1 MSSGHRFALVA
12 IMLSVALASIDT
24 AIANTALPAIG
35 ADLHA
40 KPAASVWIINAYQ
53 LAMVS
58 TLLPLAA
65 LGDIIGHRRV
75 YISGI
80 ALFTAA
86 SLACAMSPN
95 LPLLAI
101 SRVAQGVGGAAIMG
115 VNSAI
120 IQSLYPPHRLGRGLG
135 LNALVVG
142 TAFAAGPTVASL
154 ILSVANWPW
163 LFAVNVPLG
172 ILAISFA
179 LPALPHTP
187 RGKHHFDRVAA
198 ILNVIMFAALI
209 FALAEAAQRAPTQ
222 IVLVA
227 AAIALVFGVLMVKR
241 EAGHPAP
248 MLPVDLFK
256 LPVFTLSAVTAV
268 CSFAAQGLA
277 FVSLPFYFE
286 TVLQRSQV
294 ETGFLMT
301 PWSVVVALAAPF
313 AGRLSDRYPPGLLGG
328 IGLAVL
334 CVGMISLALLPPH
347 PSVVDITLRMS
358 LCGAGFGFF
367 QSPNLKAIMASAPRE
382 RSGGASGII
391 ATARLL
397 GQTTGAALVAL
408 SFGIAGR
415 HGPTLALV
423 TGAVFAGA
431 ASIVSGL
438 RLLAPSHRAAR
449 RGGSDPGT
457 DPGSAPQAPAAG
469 TKPLSQRAK

>member
-1 MSSGHRFALVA
+1 MSAGHRFALVA

-86 SLACAMSPN
+86 SLACALSPS
-95 LPLLAI
+95 LLLLAI
-101 SRVAQGVGGAAIMG
+101 ARVAQGVGGAAIMG

-142 TAFAAGPTVASL
+142 AAFAAGPTVASL
-154 ILSVANWPW
+154 ILSVADWPW

-179 LPALPHTP
+179 LPALPDTV

-198 ILNVIMFAALI
+198 ILNIIMFAALI
-209 FALAEAAQRAPTQ
+209 FALAEASQRAPTQ

-313 AGRLSDRYPPGLLGG
+313 AGRMSDRYPPGLLGA

-334 CVGMISLALLPPH
+334 SIGMVSLALLPPH
-347 PSVVDITLRMS
+347 PSVLDITLRMS

-415 HGPTLALV
+415 HGPTLALCA
-423 TGAVFAGA
+423 GAVYAGA

-438 RLLAPSHRAAR
+438 RLLAPSHRAR
-449 RGGSDPGT
+449 RRDGAD
-457 DPGSAPQAPAAG
+457 PQAPAA
-469 TKPLSQRAK
+469 TVKPMGQRAK

>member
-12 IMLSVALASIDT
+12 IMLSVALASLDT

-86 SLACAMSPN
+86 SLGCALSPS
-95 LPLLAI
+95 LTLLAI
-101 SRVAQGVGGAAIMG
+101 ARVAQGVGGAAIMG

-179 LPALPHTP
+179 LPAIPHTP

-209 FALAEAAQRAPTQ
+209 FALAEAAQRAPAQ
-222 IVLVA
+222 IWLVA
-227 AAIALVFGVLMVKR
+227 AIIALVFGVLMIKR

-256 LPVFTLSAVTAV
+256 LPVFALSAVTAV

-286 TVLQRSQV
+286 TVLHRSQV

-313 AGRLSDRYPPGLLGG
+313 AGRMSDRYAPGLLGA

-334 CVGMISLALLPPH
+334 CVGMISLALLPAH
-347 PSVVDITLRMS
+347 PSVLDITIRMS
-358 LCGAGFGFF
+358 ICGAGFGFF

-408 SFGIAGR
+408 SFGIAGH

-423 TGAVFAGA
+423 LGAVFAGA

-438 RLLAPSHRAAR
+438 RLFAPSPHAAR
-449 RGGSDPGT
+449 REASEL
-457 DPGSAPQAPAAG
+457 QAPAAAAEIG
-469 TKPLSQRAK
+469 QKPLGRNQ

>member
-86 SLACAMSPN
+86 SLGCALSPS

-101 SRVAQGVGGAAIMG
+101 ARVAQGVGGAAIMG

-172 ILAISFA
+172 ILALSFA
-179 LPALPHTP
+179 LPALPHTA

-209 FALAEAAQRAPTQ
+209 FALAEAAQRAPAQ

-256 LPVFTLSAVTAV
+256 LPVFALSAVTAV

-313 AGRLSDRYPPGLLGG
+313 AGRMSDRYPPGLLGA

-334 CVGMISLALLPPH
+334 CVGMISLALLPAH
-347 PSVVDITLRMS
+347 PSVLDITLRMS

-431 ASIVSGL
+431 ASVVSGL
-438 RLLAPSHRAAR
+438 RLLAPSHRTR
-449 RGGSDPGT
+449 RREGGDAQT
-457 DPGSAPQAPAAG
+457 PAAAAE
-469 TKPLSQRAK
+469 PVSQRAK